1 MMDAQFEAKLIECL
15 SALDDGQSI
24 EQVLARYPGDA
35 AELRP
40 ILMTAGRLSA
50 FRMEPSEAQKMKS
63 RQAFLAQAQV
73 LQARPAGKFTA
84 FRLWPRLAATFG
96 ALVLVIGVLG
106 GGAVVA
112 SGSALPGDPLY
123 GFKRIVEDARL
134 ALSGNNATLS
144 AQFAQT
150 RIDEINALLD
160 AGREVEVAFRS
171 PIESVQPNTL
181 IIAGLVV
188 QRTADTQVIGTPQID
203 RTAEV
208 RALTGPGGLVARSII
223 IAGSDEPSLISTPAP
238 TPTPR
243 PAMTPTPAP
252 TETRPPQTPAP
263 TSTPAPTPTAR
274 PVEIEFTGTVNSLG
288 DQQWVIDGAAVLVN
302 AQTEIRG
309 AINVGQRVKVNA
321 WRLAGGQIVA
331 RLIEALDGGDDDD
344 APGGNDNTNP
354 NDDDDS
360 NGNDNGDNK
369 NHNGDDDDNDD
380 NQNGDD
386 NQNDNDDQNDNDNQN
401 NGNSN
406 NANDND

>member
-63 RQAFLAQAQV
+63 RRAFLAQAQV
-73 LQARPAGKFTA
+73 LQARPAGKFTG
-84 FRLWPRLAATFG
+84 FRLWPRLAATFS

-123 GFKRIVEDARL
+123 GLKRAVEDARL

-144 AQFAQT
+144 AQFEQT
-150 RIDEINALLD
+150 RINEINALLD
-160 AGREVEVAFRS
+160 AGREVEVAFRG

-208 RALTGPGGLVARSII
+208 RALTGAGGLVARSII
-223 IAGSDEPSLISTPAP
+223 IAGADDPSPTPTPEP

-274 PVEIEFTGTVNSLG
+274 PVEIEFTGTVDSLG

-354 NDDDDS
+354 NDDDD
-360 NGNDNGDNK
+360 GNDNGDNE

-386 NQNDNDDQNDNDNQN
+386 DQNGHDNQNDDDSND
-401 NGNSN
+401 
-406 NANDND
+406 ANDND